1 MLNLFKQLTTYSYQI
16 CKANSNDT
24 LVWVISFIS
33 FRDRLCCHGI
43 VRTHEYVGLVNVTK
57 IEYDL

>member
-1 MLNLFKQLTTYSYQI
+1 MLNLFKQLSTYSYKI

-24 LVWVISFIS
+24 LVWVISF
-33 FRDRLCCHGI
+33 RDRWCCHGI
-43 VRTHEYVGLVNVTK
+43 VRTHEYVGLVNVIK